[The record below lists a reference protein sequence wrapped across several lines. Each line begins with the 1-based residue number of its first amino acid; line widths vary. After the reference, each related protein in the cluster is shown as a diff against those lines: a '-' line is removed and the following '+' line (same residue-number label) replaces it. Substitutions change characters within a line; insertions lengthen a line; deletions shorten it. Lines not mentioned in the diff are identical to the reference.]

1 VRPRGVRT
9 LALSALCAATAV
21 AACSA
26 EDGRARLDWER
37 MQEQP
42 RYETYGESRF
52 FPDGSAMRRPP
63 DGTVPHDAVVDRPL
77 LTTGFAGGR
86 PAERIPVPVTPELL
100 ALGRRRFDTYCAV
113 CHGVLGNGQS
123 AVASRFR
130 LRRPPPLIGDRV
142 RALPPGR
149 VYRVVTEGYGL
160 MPAYAADL
168 PVTERWAVVAYLRAL
183 QLSRYA
189 PVDSLPPEVLAEL
202 RRAVGGAQ

>member
-1 VRPRGVRT
+1 MCVV
-9 LALSALCAATAV
+9 LAL

-26 EDGRARLDWER
+26 EHGRARLDWER

-52 FPDGSAMRRPP
+52 FADGSAMRRPP
-63 DGTVPHDAVVDRPL
+63 DGTVPHDAVVGQPL

-86 PAERIPVPVTPELL
+86 AAERIPVRVTPELL

-123 AVASRFR
+123 VVARNFR
-130 LRRPPPLIGDRV
+130 LRRPPPLISDRV
-142 RALPPGR
+142 RALPPGQ

-183 QLSRYA
+183 QLSRRA
-189 PVDSLPPEVLAEL
+189 AVDSLPPEVRAEL
-202 RRAVGGAQ
+202 LRATGGAP